1 MEHTFFTW
9 FGVKLKVG
17 FGSLAPWPPKTKGE
31 EVAFVAVGTAL
42 EPPAPPKANPPELLD
57 EPLAALDDGVP
68 NANPGGAI
76 ATGVPNLPLV
86 LVVGLKANV
95 DVPALVLVVA
105 ALRTDGN
112 PATVVL
118 TGGATKEP
126 N

>member
-57 EPLAALDDGVP
+57 EPLAALVDGVP
-68 NANPGGAI
+68 NANPGEAL

-86 LVVGLKANV
+86 LVVA
-95 DVPALVLVVA
+95 
-105 ALRTDGN
+105 
-112 PATVVL
+112 
-118 TGGATKEP
+118 
-126 N
+126 